1 MRTVRMTLDTELV
14 DAVDRAARRLGT
26 TRSAF
31 AHRALREVLK
41 QVQLSVLEEKQ
52 RRGYSRRPV
61 RRGEFREQGCPTPG
75 SSLAP
80 AAGDS

>member
-1 MRTVRMTLDTELV
+1 MTLDTELV
-14 DAVDRAARRLGT
+14 DAVDRAAHRLGT

-31 AHRALREVLK
+31 ARRALRDALK

-61 RRGEFREQGCPTPG
+61 RRGEFDSWESEQVWT
-75 SSLAP
+75 
-80 AAGDS
+80 D